1 MTDYT
6 RLSAG
11 EAEALELFFRRRD
24 RLADLNLQSATLRAT
39 GKLISARL
47 PFISA
52 DGGGP
57 AGEAR
62 RALRATLADRWNSA
76 RRLHRGVVSAANR
89 TMRGLIRARRA
100 AGLGD

>member
-6 RLSAG
+6 RLSAV
-11 EAEALELFFRRRD
+11 EAEALELFFRKRD
-24 RLADLNLQSATLRAT
+24 RLADLNLLSATLRST

-52 DGGGP
+52 DTAGG
-57 AGEAR
+57 R
-62 RALRATLADRWNSA
+62 TLRATLADRWNSA

>member
-1 MTDYT
+1 MTDYS
-6 RLSAG
+6 RLSPD
-11 EAEALELFFRRRD
+11 EAKALERFFRMRD

-47 PFISA
+47 PFVSA
-52 DGGGP
+52 DRPSGQ
-57 AGEAR
+57 
-62 RALRATLADRWNSA
+62 ALRATLADRWNSA
-76 RRLHRGVVSAANR
+76 RRLHRGVVSAASR